1 MQSAAWRRRSA
12 PASPLP
18 HAHSRSPSRFSSPGR
33 SPSPGCEVP
42 AVLTCTVTATRP
54 AGRCGLGSAN
64 KHPRLWES
72 VRQRLTSCGS
82 RPLPRQR
89 ARLRTCAGMCGPSC
103 FSAGCSKFQTPGT
116 KAMRSHP
123 AVHRARVSREPHA
136 SRHPG
141 PTSRQRPAILS
152 LCYSPTPAPPSQPQK
167 PTRKASLHCYSFLLI
182 KALKLKAK
190 SPGVATGALLRRS
203 QHVAGPKGWAWGVTT
218 AG

>member
-1 MQSAAWRRRSA
+1 MVWGQRISIQDSGKACARDSPPAARGRYHGNARA
-12 PASPLP
+12 C
-18 HAHSRSPSRFSSPGR
+18 AH
-33 SPSPGCEVP
+33 VP
-42 AVLTCTVTATRP
+42 
-54 AGRCGLGSAN
+54 
-64 KHPRLWES
+64 E
-72 VRQRLTSCGS
+72 
-82 RPLPRQR
+82 
-89 ARLRTCAGMCGPSC
+89 CAGPSC